1 MNIDTLKNKL
11 NTNYTEETVHI
22 GVFHCEFKLMLL
34 FTTFW
39 QTSQT
44 IFLIGY
50 FSLVFNNQVQLTMN
64 FFMKERKEKCLNEF
78 DNQDN
83 VMICILL
90 SNL

>member
-44 IFLIGY
+44 IFQISY
-50 FSLVFNNQVQLTMN
+50 FSLVFNNQ
-64 FFMKERKEKCLNEF
+64 
-78 DNQDN
+78 
-83 VMICILL
+83 LL
-90 SNL
+90 PNYEIFL